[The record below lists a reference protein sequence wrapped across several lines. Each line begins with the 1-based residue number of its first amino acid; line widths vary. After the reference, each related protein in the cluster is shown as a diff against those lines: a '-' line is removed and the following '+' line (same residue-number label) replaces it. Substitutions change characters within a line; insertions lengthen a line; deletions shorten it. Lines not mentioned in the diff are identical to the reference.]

1 MWTWAR
7 VQAANV
13 VFVVLTCLV
22 LTVECAI
29 AKSIARP
36 VSFDDTPTSW
46 TAKLARNTLTTFFL
60 TGTIALKTIQAR
72 ATFILA
78 VRTVTCQIVDFAL
91 VDHTGRVRTGA
102 KILLRALEAVLAAST
117 NTCRI
122 KGWTGAVITSVLVFV
137 AAVRTIA
144 VIIIH
149 IVLADKTAIVADK
162 RSRWCW
168 CRTFGIFWRRLTA
181 CGALAK
187 STRFRVA
194 GQACLVITVRT
205 VTSCIAHES
214 SLDETPTTRT
224 AKLAFWHLRNSLTTE
239 CWTVTL

>member
-1 MWTWAR
+1 M
-7 VQAANV
+7 
-13 VFVVLTCLV
+13 LTCLV

-117 NTCRI
+117 
-122 KGWTGAVITSVLVFV
+122 WLV
-137 AAVRTIA
+137 
-144 VIIIH
+144 
-149 IVLADKTAIVADK
+149 
-162 RSRWCW
+162 
-168 CRTFGIFWRRLTA
+168 TFGYSWPK
-181 CGALAK
+181 GYQK
-187 STRFRVA
+187 SEARA
-194 GQACLVITVRT
+194 GQLGYEILCALGASNVLKMLKRR
-205 VTSCIAHES
+205 EFK
-214 SLDETPTTRT
+214 TT
-224 AKLAFWHLRNSLTTE
+224 H
-239 CWTVTL
+239 